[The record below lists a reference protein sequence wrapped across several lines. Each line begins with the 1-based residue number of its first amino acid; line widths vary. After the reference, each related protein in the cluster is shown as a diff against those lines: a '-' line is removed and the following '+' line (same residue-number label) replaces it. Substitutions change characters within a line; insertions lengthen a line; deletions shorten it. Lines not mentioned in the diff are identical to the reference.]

1 MAGGKPPGYLQ
12 ACPRIWT
19 RDCREQ
25 IQLAVRAGLDLG
37 AFELQIR
44 RSNHSATLRLY
55 IEWHFVPLI
64 EGKVKINIVTLCNQI
79 SMNAQI
85 LEQTVA
91 TKKLYVTTLE
101 GLTRV
106 AVLMDTRVMVKAVQ
120 VNICI
125 HP

>member
-1 MAGGKPPGYLQ
+1 
-12 ACPRIWT
+12 
-19 RDCREQ
+19 
-25 IQLAVRAGLDLG
+25 
-37 AFELQIR
+37 
-44 RSNHSATLRLY
+44 
-55 IEWHFVPLI
+55 
-64 EGKVKINIVTLCNQI
+64 
-79 SMNAQI
+79 MNAQI

-91 TKKLYVTTLE
+91 TEKLYVTTLK